1 VPKSPRP
8 THPTTIGDDR
18 RRPINSARTTHPDDG
33 DYPERGW
40 PAPGRRLQPGSRNP
54 RQLFWVASLRGRT
67 LRQLKRDDIAVI
79 IQRVARSRSGMFK
92 LMRLLWSLRPI
103 FGPSWRGF
111 KRPGVV
117 LFGGAMAEPDWRHA
131 QQDVKLCDMMLVV
144 GTSGLIYP
152 AALLPGTARQHG
164 ARVISIDPQ
173 ESGPSHVWLRG
184 RAGDLLPE
192 LVRSAFP

>member
-1 VPKSPRP
+1 
-8 THPTTIGDDR
+8 
-18 RRPINSARTTHPDDG
+18 
-33 DYPERGW
+33 
-40 PAPGRRLQPGSRNP
+40 
-54 RQLFWVASLRGRT
+54 
-67 LRQLKRDDIAVI
+67 
-79 IQRVARSRSGMFK
+79 
-92 LMRLLWSLRPI
+92 
-103 FGPSWRGF
+103 
-111 KRPGVV
+111 
-117 LFGGAMAEPDWRHA
+117 MAEPDWRHA